1 MKSVLIVDD
10 ELLARLGIKS
20 LISWK
25 DYGYEI
31 IGEAENGQQALE
43 LTEELHPDILLCDMK
58 MPVMDGLTLIHRL
71 KELESSPQVIA
82 TSAYDEFHYVKQ
94 ALKEGACDYLL
105 KSELGPDG
113 LLQALE
119 NASSRL
125 AADSLGHHVFTAE
138 HLKLLREDFLNN
150 LFSNRTLPDTY
161 IRDQQKLLNIQLPT
175 EHFYCISLKIFPPE
189 NGSIQLSELEETIE
203 EVLSNTLK
211 NYGIFLLLMAQPDH
225 VLILIQPHID
235 LNMLSGRDF
244 LISCTE
250 GLEQMISMLFNCTCY
265 MGASRVCSS
274 LSELPA
280 ARQQALD
287 AMEKSIFNKAFFT
300 QYTSHFTD
308 AHTEFNRTL
317 ERELKDVE
325 QALETMD
332 DKRIRKSFDSLIQKI
347 NLLETS
353 DQKYLRSVC
362 HTLIFIVNRQ
372 ASLHS
377 IETDQIWDFDP
388 HPYETASDFQNRWQ
402 YCRWIQQLSSSFL
415 QVINPEQENQRIIL
429 EAKKYIRSHYASA
442 LSLNFMADYLG
453 LSPNYFSKIF
463 KKYTG
468 TGFVDYLT
476 DLRLKK
482 AEELLKSGKY
492 KIYEISSLVG
502 YENSTYFSR
511 IFKKKYGYS
520 PYQVKTDIS
529 C

>member
-31 IGEAENGQQALE
+31 TGEAENGKQALE
-43 LTEELHPDILLCDMK
+43 LAEELQPDILFCDMK
-58 MPVMDGLTLIHRL
+58 MPVMDGLTLIRRL
-71 KELESSPQVIA
+71 KELPSPPQVIA

-105 KSELGPDG
+105 KSELEPEG

-119 NASSRL
+119 NASSHL
-125 AADSLGHHVFTAE
+125 AETSLRQHVFTAE
-138 HLKLLREDFLNN
+138 HLKLLREDFLEN
-150 LFSNRTLPDTY
+150 LFSGKVLPDTY
-161 IRDQQKLLNIQLPT
+161 IQDQQKLLNIQLPT
-175 EHFYCISLKIFPPE
+175 NHCYCISLKILPPE
-189 NGSIQLSELEETIE
+189 NNALQLDELKDTIE

-211 NYGIFLLLMAQPDH
+211 NYGVFLLLIKQPGH
-225 VLILIQPHID
+225 VLILIQPHAD
-235 LNMLSGRDF
+235 LSGSSDREF
-244 LISCTE
+244 LASCAE
-250 GLEQMISMLFNCTCY
+250 SLEQMLSMLFNCSCY
-265 MGASRVCSS
+265 MGASRICTS
-274 LSELPA
+274 LLELPA

-287 AMEKSIFNKAFFT
+287 AMEKSIFNKTVFS
-300 QYTSHFTD
+300 QYSSHFADT
-308 AHTEFNRTL
+308 HTEFVRIL
-317 ERELKDVE
+317 ETELKDIE
-325 QALETMD
+325 HALEAMSD
-332 DKRIRKSFDSLIQKI
+332 EKIRKSFDSLIHKI
-347 NLLETS
+347 NLLEAD

-362 HTLIFIVNRQ
+362 HTLIFIVNCQ
-372 ASLHS
+372 TALHN
-377 IETDQIWDFDP
+377 IENKQVWSFDP
-388 HPYETASDFQNRWQ
+388 TPYETASAFQNRWQ
-402 YCRWIQQLSSSFL
+402 YCRWIQQLASSLL
-415 QVINPEQENQRIIL
+415 QVLNPEQENQRIIV

-468 TGFVDYLT
+468 TGFIDYLT

-482 AEELLKSGKY
+482 ADELLKSGKY

-502 YENSTYFSR
+502 YDNPTYFSR

-520 PYQVKTDIS
+520 PYQVKTDVS